1 MEGGL
6 KLLIKQFSHKE
17 TSTYSYLIASN
28 FNNAILIDPVK
39 DEIERYKKK
48 LEEFNL
54 KLKYAIDTHIHADHV
69 TALGDLRNIYNC
81 ETIMGEQSNVDC
93 VSRSITD
100 ETILFLDEIRI
111 KALYTP
117 GHTDDSYCYLLNENK
132 KQFLFSGDTL
142 LIKGN
147 GRTDFQN
154 GCSSNLFESLHKKIL
169 ILDDET
175 IVYPAHDY
183 KGVKS
188 TTIKEE
194 KLNNHRLNMDKD
206 AFINFMNNLEL
217 ETPKLI
223 DLAVPLNKEC
233 GIIK

>member
-1 MEGGL
+1 
-6 KLLIKQFSHKE
+6 
-17 TSTYSYLIASN
+17 LIASKLD
-28 FNNAILIDPVK
+28 NAILIDPVK
-39 DEIERYKKK
+39 EEIKKYQKK
-48 LEEFNL
+48 LKEFNL
-54 KLKYAIDTHIHADHV
+54 KLKYAIDTHVHADHI
-69 TALGDLRNIYNC
+69 TALGNLRDIYNC
-81 ETIMGEQSNVDC
+81 ETIMGEQSKVNC
-93 VSRSITD
+93 VSQFMSD
-100 ETILFLDEIRI
+100 NEILYLDEIKI
-111 KALYTP
+111 KAIYTP
-117 GHTDDSYCYLLNENK
+117 GHTDDSYCYLLNANE

-154 GCSSNLFESLHKKIL
+154 GDPSNLFESLHKKIL

-183 KGVKS
+183 KGVKTS
-188 TTIKEE
+188 TIKEE

-206 AFINFMNNLEL
+206 TFINFMNNLEL

>member
-1 MEGGL
+1 ML
-6 KLLIKQFSHKE
+6 FKQFKHEE
-17 TSTYSYLIASN
+17 TSTYSYLIASKLD
-28 FNNAILIDPVK
+28 NAILIDPVK
-39 DEIERYKKK
+39 EEIKKYQKK
-48 LEEFNL
+48 LKEFNL
-54 KLKYAIDTHIHADHV
+54 KLKYAIDTHVHADHV
-69 TALGDLRNIYNC
+69 TALGNLRDIYDC
-81 ETIMGEQSNVDC
+81 ETIMGEQSKVNC
-93 VSRSITD
+93 VSQFISD
-100 ETILFLDEIRI
+100 NEILYLDEIKI
-111 KALYTP
+111 KAIYTP
-117 GHTDDSYCYLLNENK
+117 GHTDDSYCYLLNASE

-154 GCSSNLFESLHKKIL
+154 GDPSNLFESLHKKIL

-206 AFINFMNNLEL
+206 TFINFMNNLEL
-217 ETPKLI
+217 EAPKLI

>member
-1 MEGGL
+1 MEGEL
-6 KLLIKQFSHKE
+6 KLLLRQFKHKA
-17 TSTYSYLIASN
+17 TSTYSYLIASKL
-28 FNNAILIDPVK
+28 NNAILIDPVK
-39 DEIERYKKK
+39 EEIKKYQKK
-48 LEEFNL
+48 LKEFNL
-54 KLKYAIDTHIHADHV
+54 KLKYAIDTHVHADHI
-69 TALGDLRNIYNC
+69 TALGDLRDIYDC
-81 ETIMGEQSNVDC
+81 KTIMGEQSKVNC
-93 VSRSITD
+93 VSQSISD
-100 ETILFLDEIRI
+100 GENLYLDEIKI
-111 KALYTP
+111 KAIYTP
-117 GHTDDSYCYLLNENK
+117 GHTDDSYCYLLNDNK

-154 GCSSNLFESLHKKIL
+154 GDPSNLFESLHKKIL

-183 KGVKS
+183 KGVKTS
-188 TTIKEE
+188 TIKEE

>member
-1 MEGGL
+1 
-6 KLLIKQFSHKE
+6 
-17 TSTYSYLIASN
+17 
-28 FNNAILIDPVK
+28 
-39 DEIERYKKK
+39 
-48 LEEFNL
+48 
-54 KLKYAIDTHIHADHV
+54 
-69 TALGDLRNIYNC
+69 
-81 ETIMGEQSNVDC
+81 MGEQSNVDC

-100 ETILFLDEIRI
+100 ETIFFLDEIRV

-175 IVYPAHDY
+175 TVYPAHDY
-183 KGVKS
+183 KGFKS

-206 AFINFMNNLEL
+206 TFINFMNNQEL
-217 ETPKLI
+217 EAPKLI